1 MVGWPDGGAEDG
13 STVSLGADSGQA
25 EPTADARERIVSTA
39 YDLFARH
46 GLRAIGVDRIIAE
59 AGVAKTT
66 LYRHFRSKDDLVL
79 AVLQRRQELW
89 LGGWLLPAIEAR
101 GNTPDAQLLAMF
113 DAFDE
118 WFRREDYEGCLFAN
132 SLIES
137 HDRMS
142 PVGAESVTR
151 LAHIRAVIRSLAEQA
166 GVRDAHTFAHQW
178 HILLLGSIVQAAEG
192 HAEAAHQAR
201 AVAELLIA
209 HEKLG
214 ATDSVSQAQARP

>member
-1 MVGWPDGGAEDG
+1 METSVIG
-13 STVSLGADSGQA
+13 SDPGQV
-25 EPTADARERIVSTA
+25 EPPAAGARERIVSTA

-79 AVLQRRQELW
+79 AVLQRREEIW
-89 LGGWLLPAIEAR
+89 LEGWLLPGIEAR
-101 GNTPDAQLLAMF
+101 GSTPEAKLLAMF
-113 DAFDE
+113 DAFDD

-137 HDRMS
+137 HDHTS
-142 PVGAESVTR
+142 PVGAESVRR
-151 LAHIRAVIRSLAEQA
+151 LAHVRSVIRGLAEQA

-178 HILLLGSIVQAAEG
+178 QILLLGSIVQAAEG
-192 HAEAAHQAR
+192 EAESAQRAR
-201 AVAELLIA
+201 AVGELLIE
-209 HEKLG
+209 HEG
-214 ATDSVSQAQARP
+214 AAQPTVRRGPGPSDTLN